1 MVVISATVISSLI
14 SMIYYTGKLNSLLCC
29 RNWMSSINISPT
41 FGLKNMYAKCCLKV
55 LGGTVNETS
64 NTETSST
71 CFFGY
76 MFN

>member
-1 MVVISATVISSLI
+1 
-14 SMIYYTGKLNSLLCC
+14 
-29 RNWMSSINISPT
+29 
-41 FGLKNMYAKCCLKV
+41 V